1 MDGSTGG
8 APRRLRAVGEAGA
21 PAPEAL
27 EEALLAC
34 LAAAPGGL
42 AARALVPALAERLGT
57 TTAGL
62 PAREVQVALGLLV
75 ATGRVDEASGRLVLV
90 EEERRR
96 AG

>member
-1 MDGSTGG
+1 MDGATGG
-8 APRRLRAVGEAGA
+8 AGRRLRAVGEPGA

-27 EEALLAC
+27 EDAIRAC

-42 AARALVPALAERLGT
+42 LARALVPALAERLGT
-57 TTAGL
+57 SPAAL
-62 PAREVQVALGLLV
+62 PAREVQVALGLLI
-75 ATGRVDEASGRLVLV
+75 ATGAVDEASGRLALV